1 MSTHA
6 GTRRGACRGRRS
18 LRTAHCFGSARLQQG
33 ESPYF
38 VPLFR
43 NSYPYSEIRTLI
55 PKLSLCL
62 KLRTLRSDHR
72 ILVAIVVPLIPIVRT
87 GFPIIPSFFRLSVTV
102 LVIRIFRTVAVAPI
116 IGTDIESQ
124 HRDSDLQYCVHIRL
138 VSDALVPKHKT

>member
-1 MSTHA
+1 MGHA
-6 GTRRGACRGRRS
+6 VA
-18 LRTAHCFGSARLQQG
+18 AAASARLIA
-33 ESPYF
+33 
-38 VPLFR
+38 LAAR
-43 NSYPYSEIRTLI
+43 ACNKARALISYPCSEIRTLI
-55 PKLSLCL
+55 PKLSLCV

-87 GFPIIPSFFRLSVTV
+87 GFPITPTFFRLSVTV
-102 LVIRIFRTVAVAPI
+102 ILIIRIFRTVAVAPI